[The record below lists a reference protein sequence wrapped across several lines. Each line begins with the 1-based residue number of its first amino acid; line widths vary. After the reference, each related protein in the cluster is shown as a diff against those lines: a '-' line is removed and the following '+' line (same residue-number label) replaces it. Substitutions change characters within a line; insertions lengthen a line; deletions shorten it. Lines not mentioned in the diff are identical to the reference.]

1 MSEIRVDSIKAEDG
15 ISSPTFPSG
24 IQVTGVV
31 TATVLDATVPF
42 LTVGSNAQLGNAGV
56 VTATSFSGTTG
67 IFGDFVDIG
76 SNIKLGNAGVVTATT
91 FVGALTGNPT
101 GTLQTAAQPNIT
113 SVGTLSSLN
122 VSGNVS
128 IAGTLT
134 YEDVTNVD
142 SVGVITARGGLVSP
156 YADID
161 DFISVGSNIHLGN
174 AGVVTATSFT
184 GSGANLTSL
193 PAGQL
198 TGTVA
203 DARIST
209 LTASKLTGALPAIS
223 GANLTG
229 LSADKII
236 EGNSYA
242 EILDT
247 GSNGIFRFL
256 PEGTE
261 KFRITTDGKV
271 GIGTDNPARA
281 LQINF
286 GTEGSTNSRVLRL
299 ASADN
304 TERYDFSLENSNQLT
319 IQNGSDDTNIIQ
331 LHNSG
336 YVTKPNNVS
345 FFCKAN
351 SNLNY
356 SNSMVITCPAAVTT
370 GVFHNTGS
378 HFNPATGIFTAP
390 VAGKYYFH
398 CGWTMWF
405 ASDNQSDGWGAG
417 IRKDNVVQLEYYY
430 GGGTSGWEDRCTVE
444 GIFNLAANENLRV
457 TTDGYGGSASL
468 QQIEFHGYLVG

>member
-15 ISSPTFPSG
+15 ISSPSFPNG

-31 TATVLDATVPF
+31 TATVLDSTVPF
-42 LTVGSNAQLGNAGV
+42 LNAGNNIQLGAAGV
-56 VTATSFSGTTG
+56 ATAISFKGNGDFVELDVDGHTNLDNVSVAGVSTFGAITATSFGAVSGTTG
-67 IFGDFVDIG
+67 
-76 SNIKLGNAGVVTATT
+76 T
-91 FVGALTGNPT
+91 F
-101 GTLQTAAQPNIT
+101 
-113 SVGTLSSLN
+113 
-122 VSGNVS
+122 SGNVS
-128 IAGTLT
+128 VGGVLT

-142 SVGVITARGGLVSP
+142 SIGIVTARAGVITP
-156 YADID
+156 YVDVD
-161 DFISVGSNIHLGN
+161 DYLDVGSVIKLGA
-174 AGVVTATSFT
+174 AGIITATSFH
-184 GSGANLTSL
+184 G
-193 PAGQL
+193 
-198 TGTVA
+198 
-203 DARIST
+203 
-209 LTASKLTGALPAIS
+209 S

-286 GTEGSTNSRVLRL
+286 GTEGNTNSRLLRL
-299 ASADN
+299 ASADH
-304 TERYDFSLENSNQLT
+304 TERYDFTLENTNSLT
-319 IQNGSDDTNIIQ
+319 IQNGSDDSTIIQ
-331 LHNSG
+331 MHNSG

>member
-42 LTVGSNAQLGNAGV
+42 LSVGSNAQLGNAGV

-174 AGVVTATSFT
+174 AG
-184 GSGANLTSL
+184 
-193 PAGQL
+193 
-198 TGTVA
+198 
-203 DARIST
+203 II
-209 LTASKLTGALPAIS
+209 TASSYRGDAVSYTHLTLP
-223 GANLTG
+223 
-229 LSADKII
+229 
-236 EGNSYA
+236 
-242 EILDT
+242 
-247 GSNGIFRFL
+247 
-256 PEGTE
+256 
-261 KFRITTDGKV
+261 
-271 GIGTDNPARA
+271 
-281 LQINF
+281 
-286 GTEGSTNSRVLRL
+286 TNREV
-299 ASADN
+299 
-304 TERYDFSLENSNQLT
+304 
-319 IQNGSDDTNIIQ
+319 
-331 LHNSG
+331 
-336 YVTKPNNVS
+336 
-345 FFCKAN
+345 
-351 SNLNY
+351 
-356 SNSMVITCPAAVTT
+356 
-370 GVFHNTGS
+370 
-378 HFNPATGIFTAP
+378 
-390 VAGKYYFH
+390 
-398 CGWTMWF
+398 
-405 ASDNQSDGWGAG
+405 
-417 IRKDNVVQLEYYY
+417 
-430 GGGTSGWEDRCTVE
+430 
-444 GIFNLAANENLRV
+444 
-457 TTDGYGGSASL
+457 
-468 QQIEFHGYLVG
+468 

>member
-1 MSEIRVDSIKAEDG
+1 MSIIRADSIKNRSGAGAPDFPNG
-15 ISSPTFPSG
+15 IT
-24 IQVTGVV
+24 VTGVV
-31 TATVLDATVPF
+31 TATVLDSSVPF
-42 LTVGSNAQLGNAGV
+42 LNAGSNIQLGAAGV
-56 VTATSFSGTTG
+56 ATAISFKGNGDFVELDVDGHTNLDNVSVAGVSTFGAITATSFGAVSGTTG
-67 IFGDFVDIG
+67 
-76 SNIKLGNAGVVTATT
+76 T
-91 FVGALTGNPT
+91 F
-101 GTLQTAAQPNIT
+101 
-113 SVGTLSSLN
+113 
-122 VSGNVS
+122 SGNVS
-128 IAGTLT
+128 VGGVLT

-142 SVGVITARGGLVSP
+142 SIGIVTARAGVITP
-156 YADID
+156 YVDVD
-161 DFISVGSNIHLGN
+161 DYLDVGSVIKLGA
-174 AGVVTATSFT
+174 AGIITATSFH
-184 GSGANLTSL
+184 G
-193 PAGQL
+193 
-198 TGTVA
+198 
-203 DARIST
+203 
-209 LTASKLTGALPAIS
+209 S

-281 LQINF
+281 LSIQF
-286 GTEGSTNSRVLRL
+286 GTEGNTTSRVLRL
-299 ASADN
+299 ANSEN
-304 TERYDFSLENSNQLT
+304 TERYDFSLENTNSLT

>member
-15 ISSPTFPSG
+15 ISSPSFPNG

-31 TATVLDATVPF
+31 TATVLDSTVPF
-42 LTVGSNAQLGNAGV
+42 LNAGSNIQLGAAGV
-56 VTATSFSGTTG
+56 ATAISFKGNGDFVELDVDGHTNLDNVSVAGVSTFGAITATSFGSVSG
-67 IFGDFVDIG
+67 
-76 SNIKLGNAGVVTATT
+76 K
-91 FVGALTGNPT
+91 T
-101 GTLQTAAQPNIT
+101 GTFSGNF
-113 SVGTLSSLN
+113 SVGG
-122 VSGNVS
+122 V
-128 IAGTLT
+128 LT

-142 SVGVITARGGLVSP
+142 SIGIVTARAGVITP
-156 YADID
+156 YVDVD
-161 DFISVGSNIHLGN
+161 DYLDVGSVIKLGA
-174 AGVVTATSFT
+174 AGIITATSFH
-184 GSGANLTSL
+184 G
-193 PAGQL
+193 
-198 TGTVA
+198 
-203 DARIST
+203 
-209 LTASKLTGALPAIS
+209 S

>member
-1 MSEIRVDSIKAEDG
+1 MSRIRANTITNQNANGAPNFPDG
-15 ISSPTFPSG
+15 ITVS
-24 IQVTGVV
+24 GVV
-31 TATVLDATVPF
+31 TSTTI
-42 LTVGSNAQLGNAGV
+42 NAN
-56 VTATSFSGTTG
+56 VT
-67 IFGDFVDIG
+67 GDLSV
-76 SNIKLGNAGVVTATT
+76 
-91 FVGALTGNPT
+91 TGNI
-101 GTLQTAAQPNIT
+101 G
-113 SVGTLSSLN
+113 VG
-122 VSGNVS
+122 
-128 IAGTLT
+128 GTLT
-134 YEDVTNVD
+134 YEDVTNID
-142 SVGVITARGGLVSP
+142 SVGVVTARSGIQIGVGGT
-156 YADID
+156 I
-161 DFISVGSNIHLGN
+161 GSSGGGI
-174 AGVVTATSFT
+174 VTYF
-184 GSGANLTSL
+184 GDG
-193 PAGQL
+193 GQL
-198 TGTVA
+198 TG
-203 DARIST
+203 ISVDST
-209 LTASKLTGALPAIS
+209 KIETGNTKVETI
-223 GANLTG
+223 
-229 LSADKII
+229 
-236 EGNSYA
+236 
-242 EILDT
+242 DT
-247 GSNGIFRFL
+247 GSDGHVKFTT
-256 PEGTE
+256 EGTE
-261 KFRITTDGKV
+261 KLRITTDGKL

-286 GTEGSTNSRVLRL
+286 GTEGNTNSRLLRL
-299 ASADN
+299 ASADH
-304 TERYDFSLENSNQLT
+304 TERYDFTLENTNSLT
-319 IQNGSDDTNIIQ
+319 IQNGSDDSTIIQ
-331 LHNSG
+331 MHNSG